1 MYMPAAEPRSS
12 PATMAKVTQL
22 GLRIFFII
30 PGWSILLNTQYNHGA
45 MSSFSSFILEKFAS
59 ADLSFSYYFALA
71 FAVAGS
77 LQLVFNQWRISEFP
91 QAKRAATGLGVLLA
105 AQIFVFIIS
114 MLGWSNIIEAR
125 AILPPL
131 DRAFLLFGLIW
142 ITWLYAFP
150 EPSRTSDTVA
160 IFLSLL
166 VIVVLGL
173 SLLLW
178 QQTINANNY
187 EVTYNATNLDMLW
200 QAASLLMALLGM
212 GIIFLRKPD
221 GMWNGIV
228 LLGIASLGHIIQLIV
243 PIANDYSGVV
253 RLAYMAA
260 YPMLLTLP
268 QRFGVSAPAPSQEQV
283 QTSQPRP
290 ASTKAQRQAEHAAT
304 SSQGERRK
312 YSTDPKTFHAMLA
325 LAAESTPA
333 KVSQAVTRAIAQTML
348 SDLCFLIYLT
358 DNNNQMV
365 IAGGYDLIRE
375 DTMEGGSLNKSNVPM
390 LANSI
395 QRGRPLRMP
404 ASSTSADVKGL
415 SDILG
420 LSNPGHL
427 LNVPILTPDKEALG
441 SILLLSPYSDR
452 TWTAEDQAFLTNIAA
467 SLVPVIRKSQKLSKM
482 EIQSDQAR
490 IKISELESRVQ
501 ELSQQAEAAKTNT
514 VEYASL
520 MSAQQESQRIIEQL
534 QVENTELRSGTSFS
548 TANATQ
554 TEQDLKST
562 LQELAQLQNKL
573 AEANMKAHELEK
585 GNAITKSTEQAEV
598 IASISQ
604 ELRQPLSSVIGYT
617 DLLLGESV
625 GILGALQRKFVERI
639 KSSTERIH
647 GLIDDMIHIT
657 TLETE
662 LNDLKPEAV
671 DLNMVID
678 NVMSYTSSQVREKN
692 ISMHLDLPKKLAPIQ
707 ADREALQQILI
718 HLLQNAGAATPF
730 EGTIR
735 LKVQTRN
742 EDGLEFIMIQVTD
755 SGVGIPAE
763 DLSRVF
769 TRLFRADNVLIQGV
783 GDTGIGLSIA
793 KTLTEA
799 HRGRIWVESDP
810 GVGSTFSV
818 LLPISGETVVDK
830 KKITGR
836 T

>member
-1 MYMPAAEPRSS
+1 MS
-12 PATMAKVTQL
+12 
-22 GLRIFFII
+22 IFS
-30 PGWSILLNTQYNHGA
+30 GSI
-45 MSSFSSFILEKFAS
+45 FEKFGS
-59 ADLSFSYYFALA
+59 SDMSFSYYFAIA
-71 FAVAGS
+71 FAVAGAF
-77 LQLVFNQWRISEFP
+77 LLVFNQWRVSEFP
-91 QAKRAATGLGVLLA
+91 QAKRAMTGLAILLA
-105 AQIFVFIIS
+105 AQFFMFAVSFF
-114 MLGWSNIIEAR
+114 GWQDSLLNSR

-131 DRAFLLFGLIW
+131 DRAFIVFSIIW

-150 EPSRTSDTVA
+150 EPSKISDALATL
-160 IFLSLL
+160 FSLL
-166 VIVVLGL
+166 LIVALGL
-173 SLLLW
+173 SLVFW
-178 QQTINANNY
+178 QAQIDAASY
-187 EVTYNATNLDMLW
+187 GITYNETDADFAW
-200 QAASLLMALLGM
+200 QIASLVMALLGM
-212 GIIFLRKPD
+212 ALIFFRKPN
-221 GMWNGIV
+221 GMWYGIV
-228 LLGIASLGHIIQLIV
+228 LLGLGALGHIGQLLFPIV
-243 PIANDYSGVV
+243 SEYSGMV
-253 RLAYMAA
+253 RLAYMAGF
-260 YPMLLTLP
+260 PLLYTLP
-268 QRFGVSAPAPSQEQV
+268 LRFSR
-283 QTSQPRP
+283 TL
-290 ASTKAQRQAEHAAT
+290 STKPAEPLYNSAAVGKSADHANAA
-304 SSQGERRK
+304 ERRR

-375 DTMEGGSLNKSNVPM
+375 DTMEGGSLNKNSVPM

-420 LSNPGHL
+420 ITNPGHL

-452 TWTAEDQAFLTNIAA
+452 IWTAEDQAFLANIAA
-467 SLVPVIRKSQKLSKM
+467 SLVPVIRRSQKLSKM

-490 IKISELESRVQ
+490 IRIGELEGKVEGLTKQ
-501 ELSQQAEAAKTNT
+501 LETAQAEAGQTKT

-520 MSAQQESQRIIEQL
+520 LAAQEESQRIIEQL
-534 QVENTELRSGTSFS
+534 QTENADLRTGK
-548 TANATQ
+548 NAPAGKLSATLNAAQ
-554 TEQDLKST
+554 PEQDLKAA
-562 LQELAQLQNKL
+562 LQEMAHLQNDLAQ
-573 AEANMKAHELEK
+573 ANAKVLELEK
-585 GNAITKSTEQAEV
+585 GHVATKSTEQAEV

-625 GILGALQRKFVERI
+625 GILGALQRKFVERV

-647 GLIDDMIHIT
+647 SLIDDLIHIS

-662 LNDLKPEAV
+662 LNDLKLEAV
-671 DLNMVID
+671 DLNLVID

-692 ISMHLDLPKKLAPIQ
+692 ISMHLDLPKQLAPIQ

-718 HLLQNAGAATPF
+718 HLLQNAGAATPL

-735 LKVQTRN
+735 LKVQTRT
-742 EDGLEFIMIQVTD
+742 EDGLDFILLQVSD
-755 SGVGIPAE
+755 SGVGIPPE

-793 KTLTEA
+793 KSLTEA
-799 HRGRIWVESDP
+799 HRGRIWVESEV

-818 LLPISGETVVDK
+818 LLPIAGEALAEK
-830 KKITGR
+830 KKGR
-836 T
+836 A